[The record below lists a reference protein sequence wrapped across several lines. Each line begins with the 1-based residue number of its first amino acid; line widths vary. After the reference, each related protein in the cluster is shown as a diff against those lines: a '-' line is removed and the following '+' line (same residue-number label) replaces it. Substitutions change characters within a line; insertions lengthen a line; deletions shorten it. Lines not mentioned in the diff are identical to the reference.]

1 MERTYAEGG
10 VYTLRA
16 LSVDDSIIN
25 LTLIEEYAKELNL
38 EVISFTDPEEALV
51 YCKDHELDIVFL
63 DYMMPNMDGLEFL
76 EAYREIY
83 PATPVIM
90 VTAADD
96 SSTRYNALSSGAT
109 DFLTKPLDPAEFLAR
124 TNNLLKI
131 KEYQN
136 LVENRAQI
144 LEIEVRKATRD
155 IQERE
160 YEALILLGRASEMR
174 DTETGEHINRV
185 AYYSQVL
192 AQGMGLDE
200 HTVDLIFYGSPLH
213 DIGKLGISD
222 AILLKP
228 GRLTDEELA
237 VMRTHTTLGFEIL
250 KNAQSKYME
259 IGRNIALTHHE
270 RFDGQGYPQGLSGL
284 QIPLEGRI
292 TAVAD
297 VFDALSSK
305 RPYKNPWP
313 FEKVMEYM
321 IEQRGKQ
328 FDPDLI
334 DIFVK
339 NSELFRVHML
349 EFGDF

>member
-1 MERTYAEGG
+1 M
-10 VYTLRA
+10 RA

-25 LTLIEEYAKELNL
+25 LTLVEEYAHELNL
-38 EVISFTDPEEALV
+38 DVDSYTDPEKALECCRTTE
-51 YCKDHELDIVFL
+51 YDIVFL
-63 DYMMPNMDGLEFL
+63 DYVMPRMNGQEFL
-76 EAYREIY
+76 EAFRIIY
-83 PATPVIM
+83 PTTPVIM
-90 VTAADD
+90 ITAADD
-96 SSTRYNALSSGAT
+96 SSVRYSALSSGAT
-109 DFLTKPLDPAEFLAR
+109 DFLIKPLDPAEFLVR

-136 LVENRAQI
+136 LVENRAAL
-144 LEIEVRKATRD
+144 LESEVKKATKD

-174 DTETGEHINRV
+174 DTETGNHINRV

-192 AQGMGLDE
+192 AQGIGLDE
-200 HTVDLIFYGSPLH
+200 HAVDLIFYGSPLH
-213 DIGKLGISD
+213 DIGKLGIPD

-228 GRLTDEELA
+228 DRLTESELA

-259 IGRNIALTHHE
+259 VGRNIALTHHE
-270 RFDGQGYPQGLSGL
+270 RFDGQGYPTGLAGT

-292 TAVAD
+292 TAIAD

-305 RPYKNPWP
+305 RPYKQPWP
-313 FEKVMEYM
+313 FEKVREYLV
-321 IEQRGKQ
+321 EQSGRQ

-334 DIFVK
+334 KVFLE
-339 NSELFRVHML
+339 NAHLFEQHL
-349 EFGDF
+349 EEFGDMAILGNEVLKSE